1 MSQVYK
7 FKSEKEHDSMKVED
21 FLARHLTSLSRTHI
35 ANLIERGSCYLN
47 KEPATLRQRIKE
59 GDEILIQI
67 QTIPHNSATPE
78 NIPLGIVFEDESLL
92 VVVKPSG
99 MLVHP
104 TLNVKSGTLL
114 NALSYHLNK
123 TQNTIF
129 IRPGL
134 VHRLD
139 RETSGLIIIAK
150 TQKSLSHFGN
160 HFQRKLVK
168 KTYLALVD
176 GIVSDDELTVIA
188 PIGRDENQKPK
199 WCVLES
205 GKHAE
210 TRLRVLARYQSSSFV
225 ELEPITGRTNQL
237 RIHCAHIGHSIIGDK
252 LHGKI
257 EFERLCLHA
266 AKISFYHPVT
276 NEWLEFESPL
286 PKEFKSAMNKFS

>member
-7 FKSEKEHDSMKVED
+7 FKANKEHDKMKVGA
-21 FLARHLTSLSRTHI
+21 FLALHLTSLSRTHI
-35 ANLIERGSCYLN
+35 ANLVEKGVCSLN
-47 KEPATLRQRIKE
+47 NEQAKLRQQIKQ
-59 GDEILIQI
+59 GDEILIYI
-67 QTIPHNSATPE
+67 ENIPLNSATPE
-78 NIPLGIVFEDESLL
+78 NIPLKIIYEDEALL
-92 VVVKPSG
+92 IVEKPSG

-104 TLNVKSGTLL
+104 TLGVKSGTLL
-114 NALSYHLNK
+114 NALSYHLNN
-123 TQNTIF
+123 TQSTTF

-139 RETSGLIIIAK
+139 RETSGLVVITK
-150 TQKSLSHFGN
+150 TRKALSHFGN

-168 KTYLALVD
+168 KKYLALVD
-176 GIVSDDELTVIA
+176 GVIKDDEMIITA
-188 PIGRDENQKPK
+188 PIGRDENQTPK

-205 GKHAE
+205 GKNAE
-210 TRLRVLARYQSSSFV
+210 TRLRVLERNNSSTFV

-286 PKEFKSAMNKFS
+286 PDCMANCKL